1 MADLMTAVG
10 VVLALTIIGVGVLAY
25 LLISAIIWTLLF
37 VLFRLYHRW
46 GSVPTI

>member
-1 MADLMTAVG
+1 MTDFITAVC
-10 VVLALTIIGVGVLAY
+10 VALALVVAVVGVLSY
-25 LLISAIIWTLLF
+25 LLVSAIIWTLWF